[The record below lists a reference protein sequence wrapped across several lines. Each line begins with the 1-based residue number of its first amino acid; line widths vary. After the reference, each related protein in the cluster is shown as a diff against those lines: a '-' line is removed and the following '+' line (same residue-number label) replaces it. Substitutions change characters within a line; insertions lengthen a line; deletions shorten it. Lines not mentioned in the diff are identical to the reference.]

1 MTTLSWTVVVV
12 IMIGMYRMGYCVHH
26 SCDDND
32 YFYDSSITRTMVIAI
47 LDQYSPT
54 MLLKEEDGE
63 DSEHHDDD
71 DDDDDDLDDVNHFPP
86 RWLLFYCEWH
96 PHCPHP
102 PPHGRNPPLPPPP
115 PYQCCHE
122 ATA

>member
-32 YFYDSSITRTMVIAI
+32 YDDVSITRTMVIAI

-54 MLLKEEDGE
+54 MFLKEKKADGE
-63 DSEHHDDD
+63 DSEP
-71 DDDDDDLDDVNHFPP
+71 DDDDDDLDDVNHSEL
-86 RWLLFYCEWH
+86 RWSLFYCE
-96 PHCPHP
+96 
-102 PPHGRNPPLPPPP
+102 
-115 PYQCCHE
+115 
-122 ATA
+122 